1 LNFCNWLEKAMS
13 ALKTMMVLLGLCLT
27 AAAVS
32 GCGKKGSLEPPAAE
46 TSVSGETKE
55 ARKDASKDHK
65 PHILDGLL
73 R

>member
-1 LNFCNWLEKAMS
+1 MPV
-13 ALKTMMVLLGLCLT
+13 LKTFLLVIGLALT

-32 GCGKKGSLEPPAAE
+32 GCGKKGSLEAPSAE

-55 ARKDASKDHK
+55 AKKEHK
-65 PHILDGLL
+65 PHVLDGLL